1 MANSSYTGM
10 NLVDMARAHGD
21 LAPVLP
27 VGGFYE
33 TVALSAI
40 NDTMTDMLL
49 GSARGSRFNFKFNRI
64 LVPPFFIQSWQQDY
78 ASQLVNLGWLESCLS
93 YNTSSPSFSGFSA
106 SGKPSITTPKFTA
119 VIEVKRDILLT
130 GPNGQGQYVPKIAWM
145 ENDTLTYGQWGQST
159 QNSLSGLFN
168 PGPGAVYTNPLGLIA
183 IPINPISQVQDQAG
197 NLWII
202 TPSTTGGQAQTFGN
216 ANGGYGT
223 CGNFN
228 PFTPTSTAVTIAG
241 GTVTVTAPNGLSV
254 GTSVVGAGFATLTG
268 LNGLSL
274 TVLTASPTQF
284 TAATTLSNGTDT
296 VGTFSIT
303 SQYPTFSK
311 PTTVAT
317 TVMDGTVQWT
327 AVWPKGQGFRISPMP
342 SQTGPVWQIAPV
354 GQARIQQF
362 TSLKQILDPIPDDYF
377 RYFKQGFFCY
387 CYLASPDPK
396 VRARFAEEKRLWMES
411 LNLSVSQ
418 GSREDDDW
426 GFVPTNASVMDTGAA
441 YSNQS
446 SPCWPYGPWSY

>member
-10 NLVDMARAHGD
+10 HLVDQARSHGD

-27 VGGFYE
+27 TGGFYE

-64 LVPPFFIQSWQQDY
+64 LINPFWINSWQQDY
-78 ASQLVNLGWLESCLS
+78 ASPQTNLGWLESCLA

-145 ENDTLTYGQWGQST
+145 ENDTLTFGQWGQST

-168 PGPGAVYTNPLGLIA
+168 PGPGAVYTNPLGLTA
-183 IPINPISQVQDQAG
+183 IPINPITQVQDAAG
-197 NLWII
+197 NLWIL
-202 TPSTTGGQAQTFGN
+202 TPTTPFNT
-216 ANGGYGT
+216 NGGYGS
-223 CGNFN
+223 CGTFN
-228 PFTPTSTAVTIAG
+228 PFTPTSTSVVISG
-241 GTVTVTAPNGLSV
+241 GTVTVTAPNGLSA
-254 GTSVVGAGFATLTG
+254 GTVVVGSGFATLTG

-274 TVLTASPTQF
+274 TVLTASSTQF
-284 TAATTLSNGTDT
+284 TAATTLSNGSDT
-296 VGTFSIT
+296 AGTFSIAPV
-303 SQYPTFSK
+303 YPTFSK
-311 PTTVAT
+311 QTTVAT

-362 TSLKQILDPIPDDYF
+362 TNLKQILDPIPDDYF

-411 LNLSVSQ
+411 LNLCVSQ

-426 GFVPTNASVMDTGAA
+426 TFCPTTASVMDTGWT
-441 YSNQS
+441 YGNQS
-446 SPCWPYGPWSY
+446 SPAWPYGNWSY